1 MVSPQ
6 VLLIA
11 VVAAGIWFAGSG
23 TVKAGKWVAHQTV
36 KVLHLKKTHK

>member
-11 VVAAGIWFAGSG
+11 VVAAGLWFAGSR
-23 TVKAGKWVAHQTV
+23 TVKAGKWVGQKAV